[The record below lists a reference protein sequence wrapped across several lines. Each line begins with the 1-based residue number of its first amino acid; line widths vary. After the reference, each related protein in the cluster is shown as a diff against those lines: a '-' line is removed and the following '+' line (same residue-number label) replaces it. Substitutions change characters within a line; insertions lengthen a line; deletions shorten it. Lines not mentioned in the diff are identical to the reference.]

1 MRKHF
6 LFVIAGMLIVF
17 GAGAQQFDETGEY
30 VVPVVKG
37 DSNDARILGLAGY
50 AYYMSDNPRA
60 AYSCYRRILV
70 LDSNNISA
78 LHYLVLIRFGDDADE
93 AIGYDQ
99 RLLQLQ
105 PARAVWWRIMG
116 ELSLRKQRPDTA
128 LAYFN
133 QAYDLAPGDVKTV
146 AGLAEVLTDQKN
158 FARADRVLDSALS
171 VDSVN
176 PSLLKLRVRSAY
188 LQQDYPLAIL
198 YGERV
203 LRSGE
208 AASQALTWLAL
219 SYYDLKQYPD
229 CVRVCEYMLGIGL
242 ELEAVYYY
250 EARAWAKLKNYPQS
264 DSLLRIALSKAI
276 SKTAEWYYNDLGD
289 NHESEKEYKQA
300 VAHYD
305 TAYYL
310 FRDPIM
316 LYTCGRICETELRNT
331 ALARKYYQRYL
342 VLAKPVSTV
351 EKEAYA
357 YVRRRWGVAAG
368 KGKK

>member
-1 MRKHF
+1 MKKQF
-6 LFVIAGMLIVF
+6 LFVIAGMLLVC
-17 GAGAQQFDETGEY
+17 GADAQQFDETIDY
-30 VVPVVKG
+30 VAPVIKG
-37 DSNDARILGLAGY
+37 DSNDARVLALAGY
-50 AYYMSDNPRA
+50 AYFMSDNARA
-60 AYSCYRRILV
+60 AYDCYRRILV

-78 LHYLVLIRFGDDADE
+78 LHYLVLIRFGDNADE

-116 ELSLRKQRPDTA
+116 ELSLRKQEPDTA
-128 LAYFN
+128 LVYFN
-133 QAYDLAPGDVKTV
+133 QAYSRAPGDVKTV
-146 AGLAEVLTDQKN
+146 AGLTEVLTDQKN
-158 FARADRVLDSALS
+158 FARADTILDSALS

-176 PSLLKLRVRSAY
+176 PVLLKLRVRSAY

-208 AASQALTWLAL
+208 PATQALTWLAL
-219 SYYDLKQYPD
+219 SYYDEKQYPD
-229 CVRVCEYMLGIGL
+229 CIRVCEYMLGLGL

-289 NHESEKEYKQA
+289 NHESLKEYKQA

-316 LYTCGRICETELRNT
+316 LYNCGRICETELRNMP
-331 ALARKYYQRYL
+331 LARKYYQRYL
-342 VLAKPVSTV
+342 VLAKPVSKV

-357 YVRRRWGVAAG
+357 YVKRRWG
-368 KGKK
+368 KK